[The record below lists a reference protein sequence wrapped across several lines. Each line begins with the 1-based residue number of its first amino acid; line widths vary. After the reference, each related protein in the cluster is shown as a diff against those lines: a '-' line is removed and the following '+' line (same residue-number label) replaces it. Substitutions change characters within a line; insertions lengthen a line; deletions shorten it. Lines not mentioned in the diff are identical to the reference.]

1 MKREPIR
8 WPTQWV
14 VRCISALAVVCVV
27 SMVLAVPAQAQTI
40 TDSSVTTAALA
51 DNAVTEAKIADGA
64 LTAAKINLASAQLS
78 GTELNRIIID
88 RSLQTEDFAVD
99 SVDRTPPSY
108 GAVHFLD
115 KKVVAGVEVAGTV
128 VDDTHLA
135 NGAVGSS
142 DIATNAV
149 GSAEIRD
156 RNIGTFH
163 IADGEVTAEK
173 LDSAANFATELQRE
187 LAEGMVFLG
196 ATRAEREAS
205 YMSVSDDIK
214 DIVEEIVADVK
225 AGNTLDVT
233 AHSRFS
239 DLAGTE
245 AESVLASTV
254 RREVAVSYQISN
266 TDGDTVVIPTATVA
280 DPGAT
285 PEEIADLEQVNEQ
298 AKRDAYRAGSL
309 RGQASYL
316 AERIGLDPDE
326 DGSNDADATL
336 TARLNY
342 AADIVEGNQGLLAD
356 TLPDADVPTTEVE
369 QNVFEAANAV
379 KKYQYLADRIGLE
392 LDEEANAAGTVQ
404 ARVNDLKER
413 IGSSGDTI
421 PIDTSTD
428 PDNTAVEQSDYDD
441 ASVSVYARS
450 NYWKDRVDGAQ
461 TETTSLID
469 EFGERTDQIAG
480 YEGSAAL
487 TNAVALPESTYR
499 DASVGARANYLADR
513 IGLNSGAAGS
523 RTGTLTEQTNYL
535 REKTGS
541 DEDIIAGLTEGDV
554 EAVSQND
561 YRDATVHA
569 RANYL
574 ADRIGLDPDV
584 AGDKEGSLTARLNYL
599 DDEIGGDEDQIMVPA
614 GMDPDGNPIA
624 DVNGNPVLTAISGD
638 DVNDGTDGSRAN
650 ALDLTTF
657 LGNNLN
663 ARANWYAA
671 RVGLNRDVA
680 GNRNGNLQ
688 AQNNWV
694 SDEIGRSANYI
705 PTHNGFA
712 AAQNA
717 LDIADYQDSTVRA
730 QHNYW
735 RDRIGLDPDAL
746 PNRYG
751 RVQEQVNW
759 LIDQAD
765 RIQRA
770 AAMTGSLR
778 DAHIPPG
785 HRGGA
790 SFTFADYNGEIGY
803 SMSLASIMGTRSKM
817 TMSFASTE
825 NTEESLFRFGYD
837 ISW

>member
-14 VRCISALAVVCVV
+14 VQCISALAVVCVV
-27 SMVLAVPAQAQTI
+27 SIVLVSPAQAQTLSNATI
-40 TDSSVTTAALA
+40 PDNSVTTDALDSGDPAA
-51 DNAVTEAKIADGA
+51 NPVRTPAVTAAKIADGA
-64 LTAAKINLASAQLS
+64 ITADKIDSSSTGLRLN
-78 GTELNRIIID
+78 GDELDRII
-88 RSLQTEDFAVD
+88 REKSLTGADLDNTF
-99 SVDRTPPSY
+99 Y
-108 GAVHFLD
+108 GEASFVANTVLVSD
-115 KKVVAGVEVAGTV
+115 K
-128 VDDTHLA
+128 LA
-135 NGAVGSS
+135 TGAVGSV
-142 DIATNAV
+142 DIADDAV
-149 GSAEIRD
+149 TSEDILDRD
-156 RNIGTFH
+156 LGTFH
-163 IADGEVTAEK
+163 IADGAVTADK
-173 LDSAANFATELQRE
+173 LASAADFAIELQRDLE
-187 LAEGMVFLG
+187 AGLDFIDAQQVTRSTTYTAEG
-196 ATRAEREAS
+196 
-205 YMSVSDDIK
+205 DDTA
-214 DIVEEIVADVK
+214 IVEAIVASVK
-225 AGNTLDVT
+225 AGLTLDITGHADFDSLGVSAKSALVKAVT
-233 AHSRFS
+233 
-239 DLAGTE
+239 
-245 AESVLASTV
+245 
-254 RREVAVSYQISN
+254 REVAVRYQIGN
-266 TDGDTVVIPTATVA
+266 TA
-280 DPGAT
+280 DSIDITGAT
-285 PEEIADLEQVNEQ
+285 EEARKAE
-298 AKRDAYRAGSL
+298 YRAGSL
-309 RGQASYL
+309 RGQAGYL
-316 AERIGLDPDE
+316 ADRIGLDPDE
-326 DGSNDADATL
+326 AGSNDADATL

-342 AADIVEGNQGLLAD
+342 AADIVEGNQGLLED
-356 TLPDADVPTTEVE
+356 TLPDAGAAPTTAIAS
-369 QNVFEAANAV
+369 QDVFDAVNAV
-379 KKYQYLADRIGLE
+379 AKYRYLADRIGLE
-392 LDEEANAAGTVQ
+392 SDETSSATGTVQ

-413 IGSSGDTI
+413 IGSSDDTI
-421 PIDTSTD
+421 AD
-428 PDNTAVEQSDYDD
+428 PATDYDG
-441 ASVSVYARS
+441 ASTYARS

-461 TETTSLID
+461 AETISLLAA
-469 EFGERTDQIAG
+469 FGERTDQIAG
-480 YEGSAAL
+480 YEDSAAL
-487 TNAVALPESTYR
+487 NSELTDAAYEG
-499 DASVGARANYLADR
+499 ASVGARANYLADR

-541 DEDIIAGLTEGDV
+541 DNDIIAGLTAGNV
-554 EAVSQND
+554 ESVSQSD

-574 ADRIGLDPDV
+574 ADRIGLDPNV
-584 AGDKEGSLTARLNYL
+584 EGDKTGSLTARLNYL

-614 GMDPDGNPIA
+614 GMDPDGNPIT

-650 ALDLTTF
+650 ALDLDTL

-663 ARANWYAA
+663 ARANWFAA

-680 GNRNGNLQ
+680 GKRNGNLQ

-694 SDEIGRSANYI
+694 SDEIGRSADAFRNY
-705 PTHNGFA
+705 TGFA
-712 AAQNA
+712 ASQNA
-717 LDIADYQDSTVRA
+717 IDIADYQNSTVRQ

-790 SFTFADYNGEIGY
+790 SFTFADYDGEIGY